1 MSGMWPGRTKCV
13 AMLTFDMDG
22 ASGMLRREP
31 SVAKRPS
38 VMSMGDFGPE
48 VGTPRILDLLAH
60 HEVPSTFFVPGWT
73 AERHPGA
80 VRSVFNAG
88 HEIAHHGYLHE
99 APATLASRAEE
110 ARLLDRG
117 SRALEKVTG
126 ERTLG
131 YRSPAWDVSEHTL
144 GLLSDRGFVYDSSLM
159 GDDVPY
165 LVDVTGGRR
174 ASEAATGADRVERR
188 GAASG
193 AGGPERGAARSAGPA
208 PAGGTPK
215 GDSGGRTMVELPV
228 HWSLDDA
235 PYYPFAPAI
244 GRMGPLLSPQ
254 IALDTWLWEFEMA
267 YEHGGAFMLTMH
279 PYISGHWSRINGLD
293 RLVRHIKQRPGVE
306 FMRCVDVAAGWAAKG
321 RTGKGQAARRGKRR
335 SSS

>member
-1 MSGMWPGRTKCV
+1 
-13 AMLTFDMDG
+13 
-22 ASGMLRREP
+22 
-31 SVAKRPS
+31 
-38 VMSMGDFGPE
+38 MSMGDFGPE
-48 VGTPRILDLLAH
+48 VGTPRILDLLARH
-60 HEVPSTFFVPGWT
+60 GVRSTFFVPGWI
-73 AERHPGA
+73 AERHPDA

-88 HEIAHHGYLHE
+88 HEVAHHGYLHE

-126 ERTLG
+126 ERPLG

-144 GLLSDRGFVYDSSLM
+144 GLLAGRGFVYDSSLM
-159 GDDVPY
+159 GDDAPY
-165 LVDVTGGRR
+165 FVDV
-174 ASEAATGADRVERR
+174 ATGRRVERR
-188 GAASG
+188 PSPVRPPR
-193 AGGPERGAARSAGPA
+193 AGTEWL
-208 PAGGTPK
+208 
-215 GDSGGRTMVELPV
+215 VELPV

-254 IALDTWLWEFEMA
+254 IALDAWLWEFDMA
-267 YEHGGAFMLTMH
+267 YEHGGAFILTMH

-306 FMRCVDVAAGWAAKG
+306 FMRCADVAAAWAADG
-321 RTGKGQAARRGKRR
+321 RTGKGQPSGSRTRR

>member
-1 MSGMWPGRTKCV
+1 
-13 AMLTFDMDG
+13 
-22 ASGMLRREP
+22 MLRREP

-60 HEVPSTFFVPGWT
+60 HGVPSTFFVPGWI
-73 AERHPGA
+73 AERHSGA
-80 VRSVFNAG
+80 VRSVFSAG

-99 APATLASRAEE
+99 APATLSSRAEE

-126 ERTLG
+126 ERPLG

-159 GDDVPY
+159 GDDAPY
-165 LVDVTGGRR
+165 FVHV
-174 ASEAATGADRVERR
+174 ATGRRVERR
-188 GAASG
+188 PSPRPSP
-193 AGGPERGAARSAGPA
+193 GGRGAKKPA
-208 PAGGTPK
+208 TAWL
-215 GDSGGRTMVELPV
+215 VELPV

-244 GRMGPLLSPQ
+244 GRMGPMLSPQ
-254 IALDTWLWEFEMA
+254 IALDTWLWEFEKA

-293 RLVRHIKQRPGVE
+293 RLVRHIKQRSGVE

-321 RTGKGQAARRGKRR
+321 QTGKGQAARGGKRG